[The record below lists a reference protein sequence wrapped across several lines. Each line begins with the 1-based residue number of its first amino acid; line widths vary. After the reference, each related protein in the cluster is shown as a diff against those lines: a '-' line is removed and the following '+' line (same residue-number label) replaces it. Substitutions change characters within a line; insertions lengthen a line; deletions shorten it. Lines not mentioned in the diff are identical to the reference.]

1 LDLCRKICPRWR
13 KVSTGQYFEM
23 KRREFITRG
32 GAAVATRP
40 LAARAQQLAA
50 KFGDLRQA

>member
-1 LDLCRKICPRWR
+1 
-13 KVSTGQYFEM
+13 M